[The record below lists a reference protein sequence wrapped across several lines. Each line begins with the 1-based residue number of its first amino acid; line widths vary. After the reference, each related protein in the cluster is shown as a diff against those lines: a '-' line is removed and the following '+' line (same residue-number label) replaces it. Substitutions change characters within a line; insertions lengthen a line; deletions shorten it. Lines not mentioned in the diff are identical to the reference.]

1 MNRKQ
6 FILLGRIGILLVLP
20 YLAALFIP
28 SFRTAYPALFSAA
41 VLCGLAGIMTGIL
54 WLMFFLEY
62 RGVWFSKEDAACPV
76 KFEER
81 DMPCIRELDGIIR
94 EKLGNAVLYSWDMT
108 FRPVLL
114 PDRLRAYNIR
124 FDFVSSGEPFTF
136 AEKEMAP
143 GCGEHQTFSLR
154 AMMKNGKM
162 EILEFRTGRKNVLS
176 SPADRS
182 VSPLDLK
189 DSKRI
194 AERVEALLEGTGLR
208 AQIAYALFHRRKR
221 SFIQLRMELL
231 SEKDETLRI
240 GSRSVLIKARKRE
253 EFLLRLSPD
262 LRTAEDLRKLP
273 LFTRLLSAG

>member
-6 FILLGRIGILLVLP
+6 FILLGRIGIALVLP

-28 SFRTAYPALFSAA
+28 SCRTAYPALFSAA

-76 KFEER
+76 KFESG
-81 DMPCIRELDGIIR
+81 DMPSIRELDGIIR
-94 EKLGNAVLYSWDMT
+94 KNLGNAVLYSWDMT

-114 PDRLRAYNIR
+114 PDRSKAYNIR
-124 FDFVSSGEPFTF
+124 FDFISSGEPFTF
-136 AEKEMAP
+136 AGKEMRP
-143 GCGEHQTFSLR
+143 ECGEYQTFDLR
-154 AMMKNGKM
+154 ALMKNGKM
-162 EILEFRTGRKNVLS
+162 EILEFRTGRKNALS
-176 SPADRS
+176 SPADKS

-194 AERVEALLEGTGLR
+194 AERVEALLEGTGLQ

-221 SFIQLRMELL
+221 SFIQLRMELF

-240 GSRSVLIKARKRE
+240 GSQSVLIKARKRE
-253 EFLLRLSPD
+253 GILFRLSSD
-262 LRTAEDLRKLP
+262 LRNADGLRKLP
-273 LFTRLLSAG
+273 MLTRLFSAG

>member
-6 FILLGRIGILLVLP
+6 FILLGRIGIALVLP

-28 SFRTAYPALFSAA
+28 SCRTAYPALFSAA

-76 KFEER
+76 KFESG
-81 DMPCIRELDGIIR
+81 DMPSIRELDGIIR
-94 EKLGNAVLYSWDMT
+94 KDLGNAVLYSWNMT

-114 PDRLRAYNIR
+114 PDCSKAYNIR
-124 FDFVSSGEPFTF
+124 FDFISSGEPFTF
-136 AEKEMAP
+136 AGKEMRP
-143 GCGEHQTFSLR
+143 ECGEYQTFDLR
-154 AMMKNGKM
+154 ALMKNGKM
-162 EILEFRTGRKNVLS
+162 EILEFRTGRKNALS
-176 SPADRS
+176 SPADKS

-194 AERVEALLEGTGLR
+194 AERVEALLEGTGLQ

-221 SFIQLRMELL
+221 SFIQLRMELF

-240 GSRSVLIKARKRE
+240 GSQSVLIKARKRE
-253 EFLLRLSPD
+253 GILFRLSPD
-262 LRTAEDLRKLP
+262 LRNADGLRKLP
-273 LFTRLLSAG
+273 MLTRLFSAG

>member
-1 MNRKQ
+1 MTRKQ
-6 FILLGRIGILLVLP
+6 FILLGRIGIALVLP

-28 SFRTAYPALFSAA
+28 SCRTAYPALFSAA

-76 KFEER
+76 KFESG
-81 DMPCIRELDGIIR
+81 DMPFIRELDGIIR
-94 EKLGNAVLYSWDMT
+94 KELGNAVLYSWDMT

-114 PDRLRAYNIR
+114 PDRSKACNIR

-136 AEKEMAP
+136 AGKEMRP
-143 GCGEHQTFSLR
+143 ECGEHQTFDLR
-154 AMMKNGKM
+154 ALMKNGKM
-162 EILEFRTGRKNVLS
+162 EILEFRTGRKNALS
-176 SPADRS
+176 SPADKS

-194 AERVEALLEGTGLR
+194 AERVEALLEGTGLQ

-221 SFIQLRMELL
+221 SFIQLRMELF
-231 SEKDETLRI
+231 SEKDEILRI
-240 GSRSVLIKARKRE
+240 GSQSVFIKARKRE
-253 EFLLRLSPD
+253 GILFRLSPD
-262 LRTAEDLRKLP
+262 LRNADGLRKL
-273 LFTRLLSAG
+273 TLLPWKLS

>member
-1 MNRKQ
+1 MTRKQ
-6 FILLGRIGILLVLP
+6 FILLGRIGIVLVLP

-76 KFEER
+76 KFESG
-81 DMPCIRELDGIIR
+81 DMPCIRELGHTILEQLD
-94 EKLGNAVLYSWDMT
+94 KAVLYSWDMT

-114 PDRLRAYNIR
+114 PDRSKAYNIR

-136 AEKEMAP
+136 AEKEMKF
-143 GCGEHQTFSLR
+143 GCGEHQTFDLR
-154 AMMKNGKM
+154 AVMKNGKM
-162 EILEFRTGRKNVLS
+162 EILEFRTGRKNALS
-176 SPADRS
+176 SPADKS

-208 AQIAYALFHRRKR
+208 AQIVYALFYRRKK
-221 SFIQLRMELL
+221 SFIQLRMELF

-240 GSRSVLIKARKRE
+240 GSQSVFIKAGKRE
-253 EFLLRLSPD
+253 EILLRLSPD
-262 LRTAEDLRKLP
+262 LRNAEGLRKLP
-273 LFTRLLSAG
+273 LFTRLFSAG